1 MLQWLTSED
10 EYVSRLL
17 KVPTLDNEEN
27 DFFMLLLLDFVI
39 IVQLSTGTHI
49 IYYYTLFPLFS
60 PHFSCD
66 MFTFLNIF

>member
-39 IVQLSTGTHI
+39 IVQLSTGVHI
-49 IYYYTLFPLFS
+49 LFITI
-60 PHFSCD
+60 HF
-66 MFTFLNIF
+66 FPFLAHTFHVICLRS